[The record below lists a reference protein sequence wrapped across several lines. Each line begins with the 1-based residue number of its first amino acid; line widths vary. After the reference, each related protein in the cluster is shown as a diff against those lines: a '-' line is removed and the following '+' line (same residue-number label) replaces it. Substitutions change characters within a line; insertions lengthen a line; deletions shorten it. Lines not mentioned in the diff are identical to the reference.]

1 MDNQTIVSNLVKI
14 STLLA
19 DESDYELWIAPT
31 LQEAIDHIE
40 LSESKLLTK
49 YGVPT
54 GWTGTVYE

>member
-31 LQEAIDHIE
+31 LQEAIDQIE
-40 LSESKLLTK
+40 LRESKLLAK